1 MVGPY
6 TEEKI
11 GKHSVTK
18 SESRIKVDKLCEG
31 VEKLYESIER
41 IGNELEVYSIHVD
54 VYLRGSFLVNKI
66 MAMCLFKGRTG

>member
-11 GKHSVTK
+11 GKHSATK
-18 SESRIKVDKLCEG
+18 SESQIKVDKLCEG
-31 VEKLYESIER
+31 VEKLYELIKR

-54 VYLRGSFLVNKI
+54 VYLRGSVLVNK
-66 MAMCLFKGRTG
+66 